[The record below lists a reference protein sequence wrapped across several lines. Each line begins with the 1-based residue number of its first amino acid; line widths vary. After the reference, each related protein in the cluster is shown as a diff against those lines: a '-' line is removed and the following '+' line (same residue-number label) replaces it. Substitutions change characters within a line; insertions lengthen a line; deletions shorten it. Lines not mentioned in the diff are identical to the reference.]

1 MATARR
7 QQLIETA
14 ERLFQRDGYRAT
26 GIDRILAESG
36 VAKMT
41 LYRHFPAKADLV
53 VAVLRQR
60 CARWRAG
67 MEQAVAR
74 RADLPRERLLAVFDV
89 FEDWFASPGFAGCMF
104 LKAAGEYGAIDDP
117 VHRAAAEHHRDLL
130 TYLRRLTVEA
140 GAHRPARLA
149 RQLMLLLIGA
159 TAITQVNGPVGAGRQ
174 AREVAA
180 VLLAQALGE
189 PSSSDL
195 SAEPGRGTTGPA
207 TARSRR

>member
-7 QQLIETA
+7 EHLIETA

-41 LYRHFPAKADLV
+41 LYRHFPSKDDLV
-53 VAVLRQR
+53 ATVLRQR
-60 CARWRAG
+60 SARWRDR

-74 RADLPRERLLAVFDV
+74 RADTPSARLLAVFDV

-104 LKAAGEYGAIDDP
+104 LKAAAEYGAIDDP
-117 VHRAAAEHHRDLL
+117 VHRVVAEHHRNNLA
-130 TYLRRLTVEA
+130 YLRQLAAAA
-140 GAHRPARLA
+140 GARRPATLA

-159 TAITQVNGPVGAGRQ
+159 TAISQVNGSVGAGRQ
-174 AREVAA
+174 ARQAAA
-180 VLLAQALGE
+180 VLLAKGIA
-189 PSSSDL
+189 
-195 SAEPGRGTTGPA
+195 
-207 TARSRR
+207 